1 MRGKGCLGF
10 RNCKERVEV
19 GTHKALGQTFEHIV
33 FRAVRGYPGL
43 LPQCFP
49 AVLLANLWTDYSR

>member
-1 MRGKGCLGF
+1 MHSRQREQLGF

-43 LPQCFP
+43 LP
-49 AVLLANLWTDYSR
+49 